1 MDIVINQFMRIL
13 SETANSDFPHY
24 HYEVWEEG
32 GKCKDGLDMTA
43 EECFIAAK
51 KLGYLVKHGK
61 EVKETEDD
69 GYYPGCWIWVDPEIT
84 RDPYDD
90 GILVYFNKN
99 PNGDGRY
106 SRGDTIR
113 SICKIRINGKN

>member
-1 MDIVINQFMRIL
+1 MLIL
-13 SETANSDFPHY
+13 SESAKSDFPNY
-24 HYEVWEEG
+24 HYEVREEA

-51 KLGYLVKHGK
+51 KLGYVSKHGK
-61 EVKETEDD
+61 EVKETDSD
-69 GYYPGCWIWVDPEIT
+69 GYHPGCWIWVEHRDRYT

-90 GILVYFNKN
+90 GILVYYNKN
-99 PNGDGRY
+99 PNGDGRHT
-106 SRGDTIR
+106 SSPPGDTVR